1 MSSSTGKAYRVSS
14 SSSVQPC
21 HQFSFAEI
29 QSATNDFD
37 DQLVIG
43 EGGFGKV
50 YKGCIYIEETSHVVA
65 IKRLDSMSNQGA
77 AEFRAE
83 IEMLSKLR
91 HRHLVSLIGFCDD
104 NKEMVLVYEYMPHGT
119 LHHHLHKACTY
130 ITWILRLKIA
140 IGAAHGLD
148 YLHNGI
154 GTQHG
159 VIHRDIKSSNILLDE
174 NWEAMISDFGLSK
187 VGPTNKSISYVD
199 TSVKGT
205 FGYLDPEYFY
215 THRLTRKTDVFAF
228 GVVLFELLSGRLAV
242 DRRFD
247 DDDQCSLVRW
257 AQKCVKDR
265 KLDQMVDPNIRG
277 TISHKCLR
285 QYVRIANRLLCSVVK
300 ERPSMTEVVASLQ
313 VSLQLQEKHDNS
325 AQSLS
330 NMRFPWKLPKY
341 LVPVTK
347 ENSVDSISPTKM
359 NSVSDKTASPL
370 RVPPS
375 PSRFSM
381 SPKLERSGSVHLTMS
396 QVAQA
401 TQNFSSSLILGEGGF
416 GTVYKAQLQN
426 GQVVAIKRAK
436 KGCKRAETA
445 SELLEIDSKKT
456 RNPLS
461 RARAQATRVEH
472 FDALRSE
479 FISEVELLAKID
491 HLNIVKLLGYIDK
504 GNEHLIIIEYVPN
517 GTLREHLDGIHGS
530 FLDFSQRLEISIDI
544 AHSLTYLH
552 LYAEKQIIH
561 RDVTS
566 SNILLTDRKRA
577 KVADF
582 GFAKLVDAVNDKM
595 PIMTKVMGTVGYVDP
610 EYLRTYQL
618 TPKSDVY
625 SFGVVL
631 IEILTGRRAVELRRS
646 YEERVTLKW
655 AFRKFKDGEVIN
667 LVDPLLKEDVDVDIF
682 AKMLGLAF
690 QCVAPT
696 RVDRPDMKAVGE
708 QLWAIRMEYLRHGD
722 KGN

>member
-119 LHHHLHKACTY
+119 LDHHLHKACTY
-130 ITWILRLKIA
+130 ITWMLRLKIA

-228 GVVLFELLSGRLAV
+228 GVVLFELLSGRRAV
-242 DRRFD
+242 DTRFGEE
-247 DDDQCSLVRW
+247 QCSLVRW

-325 AQSLS
+325 TQSLS
-330 NMRFPWKLPKY
+330 NTRLGFAIY
-341 LVPVTK
+341 FA
-347 ENSVDSISPTKM
+347 VDSISPTKM
-359 NSVSDKTASPL
+359 NSVSDKIPASPL

-375 PSRFSM
+375 PSRFSI

-436 KGCKRAETA
+436 KEC
-445 SELLEIDSKKT
+445 
-456 RNPLS
+456 
-461 RARAQATRVEH
+461 

-479 FISEVELLAKID
+479 FNSEVELLAKID
-491 HLNIVKLLGYIDK
+491 HLNIVKLLGYVDK

-655 AFRKFKDGEVIN
+655 AFRKFNDGEVIN

-708 QLWAIRMEYLRHGD
+708 QLWAIRMEYRS
-722 KGN
+722 